1 MQEREDRG
9 ERFHERVWSLIPW
22 YVNGTLPQRERERV
36 EDHLEVCPRCQEEER
51 ACRRT
56 AEILQGA
63 GEVAPTP
70 HPVQLQRILARVEET
85 EREERTSRIS
95 RISRISKIS
104 GAGAEAWRL
113 PSPFRALIEATPRAL
128 RGALVA
134 QVAIIILLAGVLV
147 WQELH
152 SGPQGVPAPA
162 VYRTLSDAA
171 PARRPV
177 LRLRVMFSPQAT
189 ERQVREL
196 LLDLRGEITG
206 GPSPLGVYTVEVPA
220 GRDSLQVVLA
230 RLRSE
235 SQVMLAEPAAGE
247 ETR

>member
-9 ERFHERVWSLIPW
+9 ERFHERVWGLLPW

-36 EDHLEVCPRCQEEER
+36 EDHLEVCRRCQEEER
-51 ACRRT
+51 SCRRT
-56 AEILQGA
+56 AEVVQGA

-70 HPVQLQRILARVEET
+70 HPVQLQRILSRIEET
-85 EREERTSRIS
+85 EREEQRS
-95 RISRISKIS
+95 
-104 GAGAEAWRL
+104 AGGWRFL
-113 PSPFRALIEATPRAL
+113 SPLRSLIEATPRAL

-134 QVAIIILLAGVLV
+134 QAAVIVLLAGVLI
-147 WQELH
+147 WQKLH
-152 SGPQGVPAPA
+152 SGPEGVPAPA
-162 VYRTLSDAA
+162 VYRTLSDAP

-206 GPSPLGVYTVEVPA
+206 GPSQLGVYTVEVPV
-220 GRDSLQVVLA
+220 GSDSLQAVLA

-235 SQVMLAEPAAGE
+235 AQVMLAEPAAGE
-247 ETR
+247 ESR

>member
-36 EDHLEVCPRCQEEER
+36 EDHLEVCLRCQEEER

-70 HPVQLQRILARVEET
+70 HPVQLQRILSRIEET
-85 EREERTSRIS
+85 EREGRT
-95 RISRISKIS
+95 SRISKIS
-104 GAGAEAWRL
+104 GAGAEAWGL

-134 QVAIIILLAGVLV
+134 QAAIIILLAGVLV

-206 GPSPLGVYTVEVPA
+206 GPSSPLGVYTIEVPA
-220 GRDSLQVVLA
+220 GRDSLQAVLA